1 MMKAEPD
8 WKAELC
14 SCMMAPSIGKQLI
27 INKTMYIFHL
37 KNVNRRVWVGILEFD
52 IDNDNMNNLV
62 NLDQFAIEE

>member
-1 MMKAEPD
+1 
-8 WKAELC
+8 
-14 SCMMAPSIGKQLI
+14 
-27 INKTMYIFHL
+27 MYIFHL